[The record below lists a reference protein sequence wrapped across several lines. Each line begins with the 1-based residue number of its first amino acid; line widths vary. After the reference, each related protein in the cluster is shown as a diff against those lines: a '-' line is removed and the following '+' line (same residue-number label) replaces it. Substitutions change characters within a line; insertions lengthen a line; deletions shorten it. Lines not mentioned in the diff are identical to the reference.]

1 MQASPHGSKHFFK
14 LDKIGKASSSEKFK
28 FYVLR
33 GFIMIKKQILT
44 IVAASMTAALMLAGC
59 GSSTDTAA
67 TNSTSEVATTENAN
81 DEAGKVTD
89 DNTAASGEGESTS
102 EQDASGTDA
111 AREES
116 GDSDSSK
123 ESEAEQ
129 EQVAV
134 HGIRERSDEMRDISA
149 KELVAEMTA
158 GWNLGNT
165 LEATSAEG
173 LASETSWGNPKVTK
187 ELIDAVCEKGF
198 DSIRIPITWGNHVSE
213 APNYTIDPAWM
224 DRVEEV
230 VNYALDD
237 GMYVLIDSHHEE
249 FWRIPDPEHIEE
261 VDAENIAIWKQVA
274 ERFKD
279 YGDHLV
285 FEGLNEPRT
294 KGSANEW
301 SGGTPE
307 ERECVNRLNNSFVE
321 TVRATGGN
329 NEKRLLLVTTYADSS
344 VPEAI
349 ASIEV
354 PEDDH
359 IAVAIHAYEP
369 YAFTYANGESWELFK
384 WDGSQNGG
392 IIKLMTSLNNAFLK
406 KDIPV
411 LLTEYGAVN
420 KDENTEEVNKWAQVY
435 VSKAT
440 EYGFPCFWWDNGI
453 YNQQGEKFAILD
465 RKNLKWYREEVVDT
479 IIRESYK
486 EY

>member
-1 MQASPHGSKHFFK
+1 
-14 LDKIGKASSSEKFK
+14 
-28 FYVLR
+28 
-33 GFIMIKKQILT
+33 MIKKQILT
-44 IVAASMTAALMLAGC
+44 IVAASMTAVLMLAGC

-67 TNSTSEVATTENAN
+67 TNSTAEVATTETTNE
-81 DEAGKVTD
+81 EAKKVTD

-102 EQDASGTDA
+102 EQDASGADA
-111 AREES
+111 KEES
-116 GDSDSSK
+116 GDSNSSDSS
-123 ESEAEQ
+123 ETEHDE
-129 EQVAV
+129 VVV

-213 APNYTIDPAWM
+213 GPDYTIDPAWM

-249 FWRIPDPEHIEE
+249 FWRIPDPEHIEA

-294 KGSANEW
+294 KGSEKEW

-307 ERECVNRLNNSFVE
+307 ERECVSRLNKSFVD

-344 VPEAI
+344 LAQAV
-349 ASIEV
+349 ASLEI

-359 IAVAIHAYEP
+359 IGVAIHAYEP

-392 IIKLMTSLNNAFLK
+392 IIKLMVSLDNFFIK

-411 LLTEYGAVN
+411 LLTEYGAMN

-440 EYGFPCFWWDNGI
+440 QYGIPCFWWDNGN
-453 YNQQGEKFAILD
+453 YNQQGEKFAIFD

-479 IIRESYK
+479 VIRESYK

>member
-1 MQASPHGSKHFFK
+1 MFK
-14 LDKIGKASSSEKFK
+14 KRI
-28 FYVLR
+28 Y
-33 GFIMIKKQILT
+33 T
-44 IVAASMTAALMLAGC
+44 IVAASMTAAFVLAGC
-59 GSSTDTAA
+59 GSSADTAT
-67 TNSTSEVATTENAN
+67 TNSTAEVTTASGEADSNAAQGSSQNEANADAVTEAAKEESGTSNSSESS
-81 DEAGKVTD
+81 EAGK
-89 DNTAASGEGESTS
+89 
-102 EQDASGTDA
+102 
-111 AREES
+111 EE
-116 GDSDSSK
+116 
-123 ESEAEQ
+123 
-129 EQVAV
+129 VVV

-198 DSIRIPITWGNHVSE
+198 DSIRIPITWGNHVSD
-213 APNYTIDPAWM
+213 APDYTIDPAWM

-249 FWRIPDPEHIEE
+249 FWRIPDPEHIEA

-294 KGSANEW
+294 KGSEKEW

-344 VPEAI
+344 LAQAVAGLEI
-349 ASIEV
+349 

-359 IAVAIHAYEP
+359 IGVAIHAYEP

-392 IIKLMTSLNNAFLK
+392 IIKLMVSLDNFFLK

-411 LLTEYGAVN
+411 LLTEYGAMN

-440 EYGFPCFWWDNGI
+440 EYGIPCFWWDNGN
-453 YNQQGEKFAILD
+453 YNQQGEKFAIFD
-465 RKNLKWYREEVVDT
+465 RKNLTWYREEVVDT
-479 IIRESYK
+479 VIRESYK

>member
-1 MQASPHGSKHFFK
+1 MFK
-14 LDKIGKASSSEKFK
+14 RKLVSLLMAPIMVAGLITGCAGGAASSEKE
-28 FYVLR
+28 VTSSSVIS
-33 GFIMIKKQILT
+33 GSETGIK
-44 IVAASMTAALMLAGC
+44 G
-59 GSSTDTAA
+59 
-67 TNSTSEVATTENAN
+67 
-81 DEAGKVTD
+81 DEASATQAG
-89 DNTAASGEGESTS
+89 AADQTS
-102 EQDASGTDA
+102 AEANPASI
-111 AREES
+111 
-116 GDSDSSK
+116 SDSSDGSDSSTI
-123 ESEAEQ
+123 ESSSDSGDGEVI
-129 EQVAV
+129 QVK
-134 HGIRERSDEMRDISA
+134 GITERSDEMRDISA

-165 LEATSAEG
+165 LEATSASG

-187 ELIDAVCEKGF
+187 EQIDAVCEKGF
-198 DSIRIPITWGNHVSE
+198 DSIRIPITWGNHVGE
-213 APNYTIDPAWM
+213 APDYTIDPEWM

-249 FWRIPDPEHIEE
+249 FWRIPDAEHIEA

-294 KGSANEW
+294 KGSEGEW

-307 ERECVNRLNNSFVE
+307 EREYVNRLNKSFVD

-329 NEKRLLLVTTYADSS
+329 NELRLLLVTTYADSS
-344 VPEAI
+344 VPEALKDI
-349 ASIEV
+349 YI
-354 PEDDH
+354 PDDKH
-359 IAVAIHAYEP
+359 IAVAIHAYTP

-384 WDGSQNGG
+384 WDGSQNKE
-392 IIKLMTSLNNAFLK
+392 IFQLMIALDKNFLQ

-420 KDENTEEVNKWAQVY
+420 KDENTEEVRKWAEVY

-440 EYGFPCFWWDNGI
+440 DYGIPCFWWDNGI
-453 YNQQGEKFAILD
+453 YDQQGEKFAIFD
-465 RKNLKWYREEVVDT
+465 RKNLSWYREEVVDT
-479 IIRESYK
+479 IIKESYSK
-486 EY
+486 AND

>member
-1 MQASPHGSKHFFK
+1 MFK
-14 LDKIGKASSSEKFK
+14 KRI
-28 FYVLR
+28 Y
-33 GFIMIKKQILT
+33 T
-44 IVAASMTAALMLAGC
+44 IVAASMTAAFVLAGC
-59 GSSTDTAA
+59 GSSADTAT
-67 TNSTSEVATTENAN
+67 TNSTAEVTTAGTN
-81 DEAGKVTD
+81 DGA
-89 DNTAASGEGESTS
+89 
-102 EQDASGTDA
+102 
-111 AREES
+111 ES
-116 GDSDSSK
+116 GDLADTTASSEADSNAAQGSSQNEANADAVTEAAK
-123 ESEAEQ
+123 EESEDSNSSESSEADQ
-129 EQVAV
+129 EQVVV

-198 DSIRIPITWGNHVSE
+198 DSIRIPITWGNHVSD
-213 APNYTIDPAWM
+213 APDYTIDPAWM

-249 FWRIPDPEHIEE
+249 FWRIPDPEHIEA

-294 KGSANEW
+294 KGSEKEW

-344 VPEAI
+344 LAQAVAGLEI
-349 ASIEV
+349 

-359 IAVAIHAYEP
+359 IGVAIHAYEP

-392 IIKLMTSLNNAFLK
+392 IIKLMVSLDSFFLK

-411 LLTEYGAVN
+411 LLTEYGAMN
-420 KDENTEEVNKWAQVY
+420 KEENTEEVNKWAQVY

-440 EYGFPCFWWDNGI
+440 EYGIPCFWWDNGN
-453 YNQQGEKFAILD
+453 YNQQGEKFAIFD
-465 RKNLKWYREEVVDT
+465 RKNLTWYREEVVDT

>member
-1 MQASPHGSKHFFK
+1 MFK
-14 LDKIGKASSSEKFK
+14 KRI
-28 FYVLR
+28 Y
-33 GFIMIKKQILT
+33 T
-44 IVAASMTAALMLAGC
+44 IVAASMTAAFVLAGC
-59 GSSTDTAA
+59 GSSADTAT
-67 TNSTSEVATTENAN
+67 TNSTAEVTTASGEADSNAAQGSSQNEANADAVTEAAKEESGTSNSSESS
-81 DEAGKVTD
+81 EAGK
-89 DNTAASGEGESTS
+89 
-102 EQDASGTDA
+102 
-111 AREES
+111 EE
-116 GDSDSSK
+116 
-123 ESEAEQ
+123 
-129 EQVAV
+129 VVV

-198 DSIRIPITWGNHVSE
+198 DSIRIPITWGNHVSD
-213 APNYTIDPAWM
+213 APDYTIDPAWM

-249 FWRIPDPEHIEE
+249 FWRIPDPEHIEA

-294 KGSANEW
+294 KGSEKEW

-307 ERECVNRLNNSFVE
+307 ERECVSRLNNSFVE

-344 VPEAI
+344 LAQAVAGLEI
-349 ASIEV
+349 

-359 IAVAIHAYEP
+359 IGVAIHAYEP

-392 IIKLMTSLNNAFLK
+392 IIKLMVSLDNFFLK

-411 LLTEYGAVN
+411 LLTEYGAMN

-440 EYGFPCFWWDNGI
+440 EYGIPCFWWDNGN
-453 YNQQGEKFAILD
+453 YNQQGEKFAIFD
-465 RKNLKWYREEVVDT
+465 RKNLTWYREEVVDT
-479 IIRESYK
+479 VIRESYK